1 MYQALKN
8 RVIVEPEKVNT
19 TTNSGLIDVSLEN
32 SKILKGT
39 VLSIGSKVTEL
50 SVGDLVI
57 YAKHSGSILPDGTI
71 NMDENDIFTK
81 VVNG

>member
-50 SVGDLVI
+50 SVGDLVV
-57 YAKHSGSILPDGTI
+57 YGKHSGMILPNGAI
-71 NMDENDIFTK
+71 NMHEDDIFTK
-81 VVNG
+81 VVNE